1 MKNLITILI
10 IISALFYGC
19 GGGIE
24 PAPVQPEN
32 EKPGFSGKITFM
44 GTWADSIKR
53 THIVVFKN
61 PINSAGDF
69 NAFNI
74 AYVSY
79 EIPFGITEFNYSS
92 LDSSYVPI
100 APGEYSYV
108 AVAQSSTPALLLDR
122 KAWIVAG
129 LYYANNDTT
138 KPGKLVVNQFGL
150 TTGVDIICDFNN
162 PPLQPPGGN

>member
-1 MKNLITILI
+1 MKIVIQILLLF
-10 IISALFYGC
+10 ALLTFGC
-19 GGGIE
+19 GKGIE
-24 PAPVQPEN
+24 PNPVQPEN
-32 EKPGFSGKITFM
+32 EKPGFSGKITFL

-100 APGEYSYV
+100 APGEYNYV

-129 LYYANNDTT
+129 LYYTNNDTT

-150 TTGVDIICDFNN
+150 TTSVDIICDFNN
-162 PPLQPPGGN
+162 PPPQPPGGN